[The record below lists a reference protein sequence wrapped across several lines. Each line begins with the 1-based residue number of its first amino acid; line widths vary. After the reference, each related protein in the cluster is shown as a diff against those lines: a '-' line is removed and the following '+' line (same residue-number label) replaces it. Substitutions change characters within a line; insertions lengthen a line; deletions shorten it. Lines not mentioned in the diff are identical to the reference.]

1 VNRNSADHFEALAF
15 VDLFVLLFV
24 LVAAEGFAAFFFAE
38 DEAAGLFF
46 VEADLPFVEADLP
59 FVEAVVLFFVDA
71 AFPFDVLAEEGVF
84 TPTASTA
91 EEAAPT
97 TAPVAAP
104 EMRSTTTSFVLS

>member
-1 VNRNSADHFEALAF
+1 MNRNSADHFEALTL

-24 LVAAEGFAAFFFAE
+24 LVAADGFAAFFFAE
-38 DEAAGLFF
+38 DRAAGLFL
-46 VEADLPFVEADLP
+46 VEAD
-59 FVEAVVLFFVDA
+59 
-71 AFPFDVLAEEGVF
+71 FPLDVLAEEGVF

>member
-1 VNRNSADHFEALAF
+1 VNRNSADHFEALAL

-38 DEAAGLFF
+38 DEAAGLF
-46 VEADLPFVEADLP
+46 FVEADLP

>member
-1 VNRNSADHFEALAF
+1 VNRNSADHFEAFAF

-46 VEADLPFVEADLP
+46 VEAG
-59 FVEAVVLFFVDA
+59 
-71 AFPFDVLAEEGVF
+71 FPLEVLAEEGDF